1 MLVNDIKFLKGES
14 KMNWAKIDKYN
25 EERGRKFSF
34 TGAELT
40 QEYLELLSERAA
52 GTDSRGIKWGNDEI
66 DGRVR
71 TERGD
76 FIVYADKYADLPK
89 HFTMEAVYLA
99 MQGYKTAVFVNRW
112 SAYTTAAN
120 VLSELSRIPE
130 KAITS
135 DEFTEEKWR
144 LFVSDG
150 VEVLETVPI
159 TFHFG
164 RWTSDEIADAVMED
178 GADAI
183 FIDDI
188 DAVSDYDG
196 YPSED
201 DRHYAIARDLFRLS
215 RTLDVLVE
223 TAVQMPDIPD
233 EDYAKM
239 FLDIEILG
247 ELADIVLIPDYKSDF
262 KYAYPIKSRRGFLE

>member
-1 MLVNDIKFLKGES
+1 
-14 KMNWAKIDKYN
+14 MNWAKIDKYN
-25 EERGRKFSF
+25 EERGRKLSF
-34 TGAELT
+34 TGAELA
-40 QEYLELLSERAA
+40 QSFLDHLSECAAA
-52 GTDSRGIKWGNDEI
+52 GKDVRRIVWGNDEI
-66 DGRVR
+66 DKRVR
-71 TERGD
+71 TCPGD
-76 FIVYADKYADLPK
+76 FIVYADEGANLPE
-89 HFTMEAVYLA
+89 HFTAEAVYLA

-112 SAYTTAAN
+112 DAFTTAAN
-120 VLSELSRIPE
+120 VLSKLSRVPA
-130 KAITS
+130 KTITNG
-135 DEFTEEKWR
+135 EFTEEKWR

-150 VEVLETVPI
+150 CETLDATPI

-196 YPSED
+196 YASENG
-201 DRHYAIARDLFRLS
+201 RHNAIARDLFRLS

-223 TAVQMPDIPD
+223 TAVQMPDIPNT
-233 EDYAKM
+233 DYAKM
-239 FLDIEILG
+239 FLEVEILG
-247 ELADIVLIPDYKSDF
+247 ELADIVLIPDYASDF